1 MSEEVRSGIRED
13 FMKSKFF
20 GHALDEATAK
30 TKNQHV
36 IQYIS
41 YWRRGRVL
49 RKFWGIVPI
58 TAQDAKTIYEADKA
72 SLLYLTDGDEVV
84 LHKGHMGMGGDGASV
99 ISGGNT
105 GVGARYKEK
114 VVIAIL
120 RCSQTQL
127 CPSMRCTRS
136 WCGSVAGEGGESLMR
151 TCMKFLSWMTD
162 SLRKLLPDL
171 VILIEIEG
179 VQWLETATCERGFSL
194 RTQILTAQ
202 RYSMG
207 DSLLACLMMIC
218 SNGPSLH
225 EKEEVEKFLL
235 AVVARF
241 KAFKK
246 RVPSNSCGGKRPQR
260 ASASKAKSSV
270 LSQLSGLENVVFNDF
285 IDEELDSEDVSE
297 QRASASLPDSVPIES
312 EEERAA
318 READEMAA
326 LDSVG
331 DYEADPNVMLE
342 DVPQDIV
349 IKTLKVSC
357 ACVPVLVFACVCVCA
372 CARRRY
378 VFVRICICIF

>member
-1 MSEEVRSGIRED
+1 V
-13 FMKSKFF
+13 
-20 GHALDEATAK
+20 A
-30 TKNQHV
+30 
-36 IQYIS
+36 
-41 YWRRGRVL
+41 
-49 RKFWGIVPI
+49 
-58 TAQDAKTIYEADKA
+58 A
-72 SLLYLTDGDEVV
+72 SLSESSCL
-84 LHKGHMGMGGDGASV
+84 LHESRTNIIVRMDLRSLVESAHDSACRVGMREQLDLASAPA
-99 ISGGNT
+99 SRRR
-105 GVGARYKEK
+105 AR
-114 VVIAIL
+114 
-120 RCSQTQL
+120 
-127 CPSMRCTRS
+127 
-136 WCGSVAGEGGESLMR
+136 
-151 TCMKFLSWMTD
+151 F
-162 SLRKLLPDL
+162 
-171 VILIEIEG
+171 
-179 VQWLETATCERGFSL
+179 F
-194 RTQILTAQ
+194 
-202 RYSMG
+202 
-207 DSLLACLMMIC
+207 LLACLMMIC

-225 EKEEVEKFLL
+225 QKEEVEKFLL

-246 RVPSNSCGGKRPQR
+246 RVPSKTCGDKRPQR

-357 ACVPVLVFACVCVCA
+357 ACVPVLVFACVCVCV
-372 CARRRY
+372 CTRRRC

>member
-1 MSEEVRSGIRED
+1 VRQSLQARFVDINDLSLFDVLHPSRVPKSEEPTFDNFGVQQVRGLLEIYGKDISKGGHRYPALLSDSTLPQYEVYKKLVWESSWGGGGKSDED
-13 FMKSKFF
+13 VY
-20 GHALDEATAK
+20 E
-30 TKNQHV
+30 V
-36 IQYIS
+36 IIM
-41 YWRRGRVL
+41 
-49 RKFWGIVPI
+49 
-58 TAQDAKTIYEADKA
+58 D
-72 SLLYLTDGDEVV
+72 
-84 LHKGHMGMGGDGASV
+84 
-99 ISGGNT
+99 
-105 GVGARYKEK
+105 
-114 VVIAIL
+114 
-120 RCSQTQL
+120 
-127 CPSMRCTRS
+127 
-136 WCGSVAGEGGESLMR
+136 
-151 TCMKFLSWMTD
+151 D

-202 RYSMG
+202 RHRMG

-246 RVPSNSCGGKRPQR
+246 RMPSYSNSKRPQR
-260 ASASKAKSSV
+260 APASKAKSSV

-318 READEMAA
+318 REAGEMAA
-326 LDSVG
+326 LDAVG

-357 ACVPVLVFACVCVCA
+357 ACVPVLVFACVCVCVCVRA
-372 CARRRY
+372 TSICVRENLHLHFLI
-378 VFVRICICIF
+378 FVCVCMQQEGTSHTSLRVDGRLE